1 MAENEGKKLRA
12 AMYCRVGNPKDAEPY
27 FKEKCGSPAGQGRK
41 GADADAHKESCD
53 ICKGFKRA

>member
-1 MAENEGKKLRA
+1 MADNEGKKLRA

-27 FKEKCGSPAGQGRK
+27 FKERCGSPAGQERK

-53 ICKGFKRA
+53 ICEGVNRA